1 MNKNKK
7 KLYQKA
13 LEVFGEKGLFRTSA
27 VKLNDLSMTLLEHIK
42 NQEPI
47 ENDEDFFDSL
57 ADAYIC
63 VGRLCD
69 MLDVGPH
76 QKLLT
81 TIHYKL
87 NQLEGQVQAQA
98 EK

>member
-1 MNKNKK
+1 M
-7 KLYQKA
+7 
-13 LEVFGEKGLFRTSA
+13 FGQSRLFRTA
-27 VKLNDLSMTLLEHIK
+27 AIKLNDLSMLMLEHIK

-63 VGRLCD
+63 VGRLFD

-81 TIHYKL
+81 TIHNKL
-87 NQLEGQVQAQA
+87 NQLETAIRKVEA
-98 EK
+98 EKDADSDR